1 MLFLH
6 LVTFL
11 KAKKMNV
18 NHTFSINYWLY
29 RSKAKNGKAPIYCR
43 ITMNGQRIEISV
55 KRSIEPSKW
64 MAGAGIVKGTSVEA
78 RTINTYLDT
87 IKADLYKKYNQLLIL
102 GNPIYLEDVKNS
114 FLGLKKEDKKGLIEV
129 FTYHNDQMKASI
141 GIEVVKATHTKF
153 ETVKKK
159 LTNFLKVKLNKKE
172 IYLDDLTNKFI
183 VDFEYYLK
191 VEEKIAHNTV
201 MKYIRNVKKVI
212 NMAIANEWIT
222 KNPFSQFKCS
232 TKKVIR
238 EILTQSEIDALL
250 NKSFEIPRLE
260 EVRDIFLFCCYTGYA
275 FVDVEALTTEDVVLG
290 IDGVKWIYTN
300 RKKTGTQSNVP
311 LLQPALNILEK
322 YKNHPCQEIQN
333 KLLPVKSNQKMN
345 SYLKEI
351 AAVCN
356 IKKPL
361 TMHIAR
367 HTFATTI
374 TLSNNVPIETVSK
387 LLGHTKLATTQIYA
401 QVLDTKISKD
411 MLALSKQLEEINVK
425 LKKAK

>member
-1 MLFLH
+1 M
-6 LVTFL
+6 
-11 KAKKMNV
+11 KA

-43 ITMNGQRIEISV
+43 ITMNGQRIEMSV
-55 KRSIEPSKW
+55 KRSIEPTKW
-64 MAGAGIVKGTSVEA
+64 ISGAGIVKGTSEEA
-78 RTINTYLDT
+78 RTINNYLDT
-87 IKADLYKKYNQLLIL
+87 IKADLFKKYNQLLIL
-102 GNPIYLEDVKNS
+102 GNPIYLEDIKNS
-114 FLGLKKEDKKGLIEV
+114 FFGNKKEDKKGLIEV
-129 FTYHNDQMKASI
+129 FTYHNDQMKATI
-141 GIEVVKATHTKF
+141 GFEVVKATHTKF

-159 LTNFLKVKLNKKE
+159 LISFLKIKHDKKE

-201 MKYIRNVKKVI
+201 MKYIRNVKKVMNI
-212 NMAIANEWIT
+212 AIANEWIT
-222 KNPFSQFKCS
+222 KNPFVNFKCS

-238 EILTQSEIDALL
+238 EILTESEIKALS
-250 NKSFEIPRLE
+250 NKMFEITRLE

-275 FVDVEALTTEDVVLG
+275 FVDVEALTTDDVVIG
-290 IDGVKWIYTN
+290 IDGVKWIHTN

-322 YKNHPCQEIQN
+322 YKNHQCQEIQN

-345 SYLKEI
+345 AYLKEI
-351 AAVCN
+351 AALCN

-401 QVLDTKISKD
+401 QVLDTKVSKD
-411 MLALSKQLEEINVK
+411 MLALSRQLETTDK
-425 LKKAK
+425 RLKKVK